1 MVLDMNAGPSWAD
14 TRADAPIIMD
24 PDHRQYY
31 RQPHFYAMAHFS
43 KFLSPGSV
51 RIYSSILS
59 LTNHTNTTAGAFRTP
74 HNSTVVIVVNN
85 DETVI
90 DFTLEDTKSGEMTA
104 KIDPKSIQTFVYYD

>member
-1 MVLDMNAGPSWAD
+1 MVLDTRGGPNWVNNFV
-14 TRADAPIIMD
+14 DAPVIVD
-24 PDHRQYY
+24 PANHQYY

-43 KFLSPGSV
+43 KFLSPGSI
-51 RIYSSILS
+51 RIDSSILS

-90 DFTLEDTKSGEMTA
+90 DFTLEDTKAGKLTA